1 MGCVEYEQD
10 RLEVMTRVLGAVMG
24 AKDRKRK
31 TAREERRRA
40 VMDHVRQIAASGNVD
55 AQRTLMEDALKH
67 MAKNGI
73 PIEFE

>member
-1 MGCVEYEQD
+1 
-10 RLEVMTRVLGAVMG
+10 MTRVLSALMG

-40 VMDHVRQIAASGNVD
+40 VLDHARQLAVADNAE
-55 AQRTLMEDALKH
+55 AQRTLMEDALTR

>member
-40 VMDHVRQIAASGNVD
+40 VMDHVRQIAASGNVE

-67 MAKNGI
+67 MVQNGI